1 MKWNF
6 ETKEKIQYCFA
17 GMAFVFGL
25 VLIGISAW
33 CIKPLGVVDAT
44 IITIF
49 GLILS
54 FIGAVFGL
62 NLHYSN
68 ELMNF
73 KTQAREEINRLEN
86 ETRKKHSNDNEE
98 DNSDA

>member
-6 ETKEKIQYCFA
+6 ETKEKIQYIFA
-17 GMAFVFGL
+17 GTAFVFGL
-25 VLIGISAW
+25 VLIGVSAW
-33 CIKPLGVVDAT
+33 CIKPLGIVDAT

-73 KTQAREEINRLEN
+73 KTQAREEINRFEN
-86 ETRKKHSNDNEE
+86 ETRGKHSKDNETTDS
-98 DNSDA
+98 DN